1 MHLLFLSKPSAYP
14 DLVSNASE
22 STDPAESPT
31 ESTELIERIESF
43 VPNLT
48 FNIPERVSG
57 SLAQLLTWWWERG
70 SELRPK
76 KIAISPGGFD
86 SGAGSV
92 DSAVDSGFTL
102 LSFHGDTPVDP
113 VVSRAIIGL
122 LTRKDAWQ
130 VTHQSPKMSDQR
142 VMKQLVDTVDLMRAN
157 RDKRGEPRGLAQ
169 LDSTGTIDFVVGALL
184 AASARKTPV
193 ILGTT
198 HELAAALIAHRLCMK
213 ASSWWRN
220 GATSPDRAVGQA
232 IDRMGIPVGLPLDL
246 SDDQGVG
253 TDISVDLLC
262 RFT

>member
-1 MHLLFLSKPSAYP
+1 VSDVS
-14 DLVSNASE
+14 DGTGLV
-22 STDPAESPT
+22 D
-31 ESTELIERIESF
+31 RIESCI
-43 VPNLT
+43 PNTT
-48 FNIPERVSG
+48 FLVPERVTG
-57 SLAQLLTWWWERG
+57 SLAELLIWWSGRG

-86 SGAGSV
+86 SGTASV
-92 DSAVDSGFTL
+92 DAAVDSGFTL
-102 LSFHGDTPVDP
+102 LSFHSDSAIDP
-113 VVSRAIIGL
+113 AIVRAIVGL

-130 VTHQSPKMSDQR
+130 VTHQGPEMSDQR
-142 VMKQLVDTVDLMRAN
+142 VMKQLAETVDLMRAN
-157 RDKRGEPRGLAQ
+157 RDKRGEPRELAQ

-193 ILGTT
+193 ILGAT
-198 HELAAALIAHRLCMK
+198 HELAAALIAHRMCMK

-232 IDRMGIPVGLPLDL
+232 VDRMGIPVGLPLDL

-253 TDISVDLLC
+253 TDISVDLLS